1 MLRRDY
7 TIIQDTREKKPLL
20 FGAQPGGDPRYLPM
34 LRDVDGSTTTI
45 RLHVVRSKLDTGD
58 YALRGYERLCL
69 IERKGSIR
77 EVAQNCLTGD
87 RLRVGRAFGRLRS
100 ECRMPVLL
108 LEGTMSS
115 LLKCRYTKKPYAAL
129 DALLRLI
136 AEYDLR
142 LLMLS
147 TSTVGMRQQ
156 MGELVAR
163 LLINTAVAYDVAK
176 NKTIQS
182 GPTMPGM
189 SFSPDDGDSN
199 VWEHV

>member
-1 MLRRDY
+1 
-7 TIIQDTREKKPLL
+7 
-20 FGAQPGGDPRYLPM
+20 
-34 LRDVDGSTTTI
+34 
-45 RLHVVRSKLDTGD
+45 
-58 YALRGYERLCL
+58 
-69 IERKGSIR
+69 
-77 EVAQNCLTGD
+77 
-87 RLRVGRAFGRLRS
+87 
-100 ECRMPVLL
+100 
-108 LEGTMSS
+108 MSS

-199 VWEHV
+199 VWEHVRPA

>member
-1 MLRRDY
+1 
-7 TIIQDTREKKPLL
+7 
-20 FGAQPGGDPRYLPM
+20 M

-147 TSTVGMRQQ
+147 ASTVGMRQQ